1 MKKKRFLK
9 LVMSYGIQ
17 RDKAA
22 RMAARVGKF
31 GSYEALFLS
40 LRPSLAFW
48 QMGAAVRKAGRTIR
62 QAARAFGD
70 MFAAMGTALA
80 ACFSPAL
87 RGYVDDAKEREQKQ
101 ADFSAAGNVFLPST
115 HEIIAG
121 AQPEEENTAK
131 MSMRVILKSGAEFT
145 VKCDKFT
152 LERNGLEQVTGYNIS
167 GITENKPVYLDFDE
181 VAAIVRV
188 LSDEADAPPEDGG
201 NEE

>member
-17 RDKAA
+17 RDEAA

-87 RGYVDDAKEREQKQ
+87 RGYVEGAKEREQKQ
-101 ADFSAAGNVFLPST
+101 ADFSAAGNMFLPST

-121 AQPEEENTAK
+121 AQPE
-131 MSMRVILKSGAEFT
+131 
-145 VKCDKFT
+145 
-152 LERNGLEQVTGYNIS
+152 
-167 GITENKPVYLDFDE
+167 
-181 VAAIVRV
+181 
-188 LSDEADAPPEDGG
+188 DGG